1 MCKLT
6 KYFCIFYL
14 FQREQEVTDR
24 MTYRLLQLQ
33 LHLKIRNGR
42 PAKIRKKTFGEGEV
56 LSWDVALSHCI

>member
-33 LHLKIRNGR
+33 LHLKIHKVCNWQ
-42 PAKIRKKTFGEGEV
+42 EV
-56 LSWDVALSHCI
+56 LN